1 MSKYN
6 KQNRLDEKAV
16 SIISDYFMNKHGDKF
31 DLQFHG
37 IKDNTPDTDGFLRL
51 RKPEKNTKL
60 KGKYLNNVVFFQ
72 LKGFEKKIKDDSYFS
87 TRKLIDFCKD
97 INLPTILFVVSN
109 LGDSDNKKGGVQIYW
124 YHFSNINIKI
134 LKKFD
139 DKKNLNKTNKQNSK
153 NVKIP
158 NLNPLKIGKND
169 FVDQFYIHIK
179 NLAKKNDFLDLPKEI
194 LDIVIELKNKILLVA
209 SVIYLV
215 GKITTAE
222 KKTLAKMINVTDQ
235 QMDDIIEKLH
245 KKNLIYKDKGLY
257 IFKLVKNEVKRDVG
271 LLLLYESINEI
282 NLEKLLKL
290 FTDQKQR
297 KEIYSNLA
305 KVRHPIVFDFLN
317 KKADELLV
325 YVKK

>member
-6 KQNRLDEKAV
+6 KQNRLDEKAI

-51 RKPEKNTKL
+51 REPEENAKL
-60 KGKYLNNVVFFQ
+60 KGTYLNNVVFFQ
-72 LKGFEKKIKDDSYFS
+72 LKGFEKKIEDGSYVS
-87 TRKLIDFCKD
+87 ARKLIDFCKD

-109 LGDSDNKKGGVQIYW
+109 LGDGDEKKGGAQIYW
-124 YHFSNINIKI
+124 YHFSNINIEI
-134 LKKFD
+134 
-139 DKKNLNKTNKQNSK
+139 LNKSNKPDSNK
-153 NVKIP
+153 VKIP

-169 FVDQFYIHIK
+169 FVDQFYIHIR
-179 NLAKKNDFLDLPKEI
+179 NLAKKNEFLDLPKEI
-194 LDIVIELKNKILLVA
+194 LDIAVDLKNKVLLVA

-215 GKITTAE
+215 GKVTGTERKA
-222 KKTLAKMINVTDQ
+222 LAKMIDITNR
-235 QMDDIIEKLH
+235 QMGDIIASLH
-245 KKNLIYKDKGLY
+245 KQNLIYKDKDLY
-257 IFKLVKNEVKRDVG
+257 IFKLAKDEVKRDVG
-271 LLLLYESINEI
+271 LLLLYESINKIE
-282 NLEKLLKL
+282 LKKLLEL
-290 FTDQKQR
+290 FTDHKQK

-317 KKADELLV
+317 EKADELLT

>member
-6 KQNRLDEKAV
+6 KQNRLDEKAI

-51 RKPEKNTKL
+51 REPEENTKL
-60 KGKYLNNVVFFQ
+60 KGSYLNNVVFFQ
-72 LKGFEKKIKDDSYFS
+72 LKGFEKKIENGSYVS

-109 LGDSDNKKGGVQIYW
+109 LGDGDEKKGGAQIYW
-124 YHFSNINIKI
+124 YHFSNINIEI
-134 LKKFD
+134 
-139 DKKNLNKTNKQNSK
+139 LNKTNKPDSR

-158 NLNPLKIGKND
+158 NLSPLKIGKND

-179 NLAKKNDFLDLPKEI
+179 NLAKKNEFLDLPKEV
-194 LDIVIELKNKILLVA
+194 LDIAIDLKNKILLVA

-215 GKITTAE
+215 GKVTGAE
-222 KKTLAKMINVTDQ
+222 RKALAKMINVTDR
-235 QMDDIIEKLH
+235 QMGAIIASLH
-245 KKNLIYKDKGLY
+245 KQNLIYKDKDFY
-257 IFKLVKNEVKRDVG
+257 IFKLAKDEIKRDVG
-271 LLLLYESINEI
+271 LLLLYESINKI
-282 NLEKLLKL
+282 DLEKLLEL
-290 FTDQKQR
+290 FTNHKQR

-317 KKADELLV
+317 KKADDLLA

>member
-6 KQNRLDEKAV
+6 KQNRLDEKAI
-16 SIISDYFMNKHGDKF
+16 SIISDYFMNKHGDRF

-51 RKPEKNTKL
+51 REPEENVKL
-60 KGKYLNNVVFFQ
+60 KGSYLNNVVFFQ
-72 LKGFEKKIKDDSYFS
+72 LKGFEKKIEDDSYVS
-87 TRKLIDFCKD
+87 ARKLIDFCKD

-109 LGDSDNKKGGVQIYW
+109 LGDGDEKKGGAQIYW
-124 YHFSNINIKI
+124 YHFSNINIEI
-134 LKKFD
+134 
-139 DKKNLNKTNKQNSK
+139 LNKTNKKTAST

-158 NLNPLKIGKND
+158 NLNPLKVGKND

-179 NLAKKNDFLDLPKEI
+179 NLAKKNEFLDLPKEV
-194 LDIVIELKNKILLVA
+194 LDIAIDLKNKILLVA

-215 GKITTAE
+215 GKVTEAE
-222 KKTLAKMINVTDQ
+222 RKALSKMIQVTDQ
-235 QMDDIIEKLH
+235 QMGDIIASLH
-245 KKNLIYKDKGLY
+245 KQDLIYKDNDLY
-257 IFKLVKNEVKRDVG
+257 IFKLAKDEIKRDVG
-271 LLLLYESINEI
+271 LLLLYESINKI
-282 NLEKLLKL
+282 DLKKLLEL
-290 FTDQKQR
+290 FTDHKQR

-317 KKADELLV
+317 ETADELLA

>member
-6 KQNRLDEKAV
+6 KQNRLDEKAI

-51 RKPEKNTKL
+51 REPEENAKL
-60 KGKYLNNVVFFQ
+60 KGTYLNNVVFFQ
-72 LKGFEKKIKDDSYFS
+72 LKGFERKIEDGSYVS
-87 TRKLIDFCKD
+87 ARKLIDFCKD

-109 LGDSDNKKGGVQIYW
+109 LGDGDEKKGGAQIYW
-124 YHFSNINIKI
+124 YHFSNINIEI
-134 LKKFD
+134 
-139 DKKNLNKTNKQNSK
+139 LNKSNKPNSNK
-153 NVKIP
+153 VKIP

-169 FVDQFYIHIK
+169 FVDQFYIHIR
-179 NLAKKNDFLDLPKEI
+179 NLAKKNEFLDLPKEI
-194 LDIVIELKNKILLVA
+194 LDIAVDLKNKVLLVA

-215 GKITTAE
+215 GKVTGTERKA
-222 KKTLAKMINVTDQ
+222 LAKMIGITDR
-235 QMDDIIEKLH
+235 QMGDIIASLH
-245 KKNLIYKDKGLY
+245 KQNLIYKDKDLY
-257 IFKLVKNEVKRDVG
+257 IFKLAKDEVKRDVG
-271 LLLLYESINEI
+271 LLLLYESINQIE
-282 NLEKLLKL
+282 LKKLLEL
-290 FTDQKQR
+290 FTDHKQK

-317 KKADELLV
+317 EKADELLT